1 MGKQGKG
8 GSAKPTA
15 FAPDPADA
23 TDELRCTV
31 LRLVRSGDSAGIAKW
46 LAEAP
51 FATAAA
57 AVDSRLC
64 ETESAAALRKLSGAG
79 LSALAGRRVCRFY
92 LLGDSDTLG
101 AYYAG
106 TVTAVLPP
114 GTAGAAFRARVRY
127 SDGEDGDLDADALAD
142 CILPDPKLVTNGW
155 TPLHVAAVN
164 GRVDVAQALLRVSS
178 ASAGA
183 KAHHIPQLLAA
194 EKAAAAA
201 PVARGGGGGRGA
213 SASASATEVTDENAL
228 LTPAELALLR
238 GHTELAALLAR
249 HAAAAPAPGG
259 APVAA
264 RRAPCAYPRCAG
276 LPAAALAPSYCYYPP
291 PPAEQGRPQGP
302 FCVTCLAGWRKH
314 FPLTHTVWAPPATG
328 PTDARATTYELALAD
343 AIVCGAL
350 DM

>member
-8 GSAKPTA
+8 GSAKPAA

-31 LRLVRSGDSAGIAKW
+31 LRLLRSGDAAGIAKW

-57 AVDSRLC
+57 AVDSRLG

-106 TVTAVLPP
+106 TVTSALAP
-114 GTAGAAFRARVRY
+114 GGAFRARVRY

-142 CILPDPKLVTNGW
+142 CILPDAKLVAANGW
-155 TPLHVAAVN
+155 TPLHVAAVH
-164 GRVDVAQALLRVSS
+164 GRADVAETILRVSS
-178 ASAGA
+178 ASAGK
-183 KAHHIPQLLAA
+183 KANHIPQLLAA
-194 EKAAAAA
+194 ENAAAAA
-201 PVARGGGGGRGA
+201 PFARGGGGGRGA
-213 SASASATEVTDENAL
+213 SAAAGTATEVTDDAL
-228 LTPAELALLR
+228 LTPAELALVR

>member
-1 MGKQGKG
+1 MGKQAKG
-8 GSAKPTA
+8 GSAKPAA

-23 TDELRCTV
+23 TDELRCTM
-31 LRLVRSGDSAGIAKW
+31 LRLMRTGDSASLAKW

-57 AVDSRLC
+57 AVDSRLG
-64 ETESAAALRKLSGAG
+64 ETESAATLRKLSGAG
-79 LSALAGRRVCRFY
+79 LAALAGRRICRFF

-106 TVTAVLPP
+106 TVTGVLP
-114 GTAGAAFRARVRY
+114 GGAFRARVRY

-142 CILPDPKLVTNGW
+142 CILPDPKLLTHGW
-155 TPLHVAAVN
+155 TPLHVAAVH
-164 GRVDVAQALLRVSS
+164 GAADVAQALLRVSS

-183 KAHHIPQLLAA
+183 KANRIPQLLAA
-194 EKAAAAA
+194 ERAAAAL
-201 PVARGGGGGRGA
+201 PSSRGGGGGRGS
-213 SASASATEVTDENAL
+213 SAAAGATEVTDESAL
-228 LTPAELALLR
+228 LTPAELALVR

-276 LPAAALAPSYCYYPP
+276 LPAAALVPSYCYYPP

-343 AIVCGAL
+343 AIVGGAL